1 MVTAVAVSGVAGP
14 HWTFEGFLPRSGRER
29 RERLARIAADERG
42 AIVFEAPNRVAGTL
56 RDLAD
61 ACGPDR
67 PAAVCRELTKLHETV
82 SRGTLGELAEAAGN
96 GAIPA
101 RGEFVLVVGSLD
113 LAPVRGQRSRQRGGH
128 GRCPCGG
135 GATRRGRP
143 GAVGCGATRG
153 GGDRPA
159 ATRPVRGV
167 ARLNAGPCR
176 WPLRCA
182 GDRLCPNRRPA
193 HPRTVST
200 AARIFLL
207 GTVVV
212 SFVAIVLDFVVCVGD
227 TALFVVAA
235 IGILGLAW
243 TVGLSTERLGSL
255 TGPQVGGILNAT
267 FGNIAELIIAF
278 FALQAGLI
286 EVVKASLTG
295 SIIGNLLLVLGASVL
310 VGGLRHGTQTFS
322 RQIASSNA
330 ALLVVAL
337 VGLFV
342 PAVFAFTS
350 GSGQGTVTEE
360 SVLVSVALIIGYG
373 LSLAY
378 SFTQPERRRS
388 AAMASRRDTP
398 GLPGRPAAR
407 SPCWSHRRR
416 LLAVLSE
423 ILVGSIE
430 GFIEQFG
437 LSEFFVGVVLI
448 PTIGNLAEHL
458 VAVQLAFKNKM
469 EFAMAVAYGSSLQ
482 VALFVAPILVLIGV
496 VIGQPM
502 DLVFTPLE
510 VAAVAAAV
518 GISALI
524 ALDGESNWLEG
535 ALLIIVYAI
544 LAVSFFE
551 FQQPV

>member
-1 MVTAVAVSGVAGP
+1 VTA
-14 HWTFEGFLPRSGRER
+14 
-29 RERLARIAADERG
+29 
-42 AIVFEAPNRVAGTL
+42 
-56 RDLAD
+56 
-61 ACGPDR
+61 
-67 PAAVCRELTKLHETV
+67 
-82 SRGTLGELAEAAGN
+82 
-96 GAIPA
+96 PA
-101 RGEFVLVVGSLD
+101 RT
-113 LAPVRGQRSRQRGGH
+113 GGL
-128 GRCPCGG
+128 PI
-135 GATRRGRP
+135 
-143 GAVGCGATRG
+143 
-153 GGDRPA
+153 
-159 ATRPVRGV
+159 
-167 ARLNAGPCR
+167 LGPLS
-176 WPLRCA
+176 P
-182 GDRLCPNRRPA
+182 
-193 HPRTVST
+193 

-207 GTVVV
+207 GTLAV
-212 SFVAIVLDFVVCVGD
+212 SFVTIVLRFVVSVDD
-227 TALFVVAA
+227 TVLFVVSA

-310 VGGLRHGTQTFS
+310 IGGLRHGTQTFS

-350 GSGQGTVTEE
+350 GSSQGTVTEE

-378 SFTQPERRRS
+378 AFTNPSATLGGHGEPAGHAGPAWTAGAAVTVLVAS
-388 AAMASRRDTP
+388 AA
-398 GLPGRPAAR
+398 
-407 SPCWSHRRR
+407 

-423 ILVGSIE
+423 TLVGSIE

-458 VAVQLAFKNKM
+458 VAVQLAYKNKM

-482 VALFVAPILVLIGV
+482 VALFVAPVLVLIGV

-510 VAAVAAAV
+510 VAAVGAAV